1 LRLAPVQGYLRSTK
15 HQPTGNNG
23 AARPRGA
30 APAEDAM
37 NAPQAVIPDPA
48 AESGVDAHAITAS
61 VSLQEM
67 RPRML
72 KRDDTF
78 AVLDRNGDA
87 VPAAGGPE
95 GLYHRDT
102 RHLSRLELR
111 LAGAKLLLLS
121 SAVSD
126 DGAVLTCD
134 LTNPDIAGDGRR
146 TELERDQL
154 HLRRS
159 KFLRNGTC
167 FERIAVR
174 SYADRPLAVDLELH
188 FAADFAD
195 LFEVR
200 GERRPRRGALHRPET
215 GPDGAT
221 LAYTG
226 LDGRRRETRLRFD
239 PAPTRIGPER
249 AAFALALKPGERTT
263 ILIET
268 RCREADGA
276 AAAADAGGPPAS
288 ARATFLRALWDDSR
302 ARRAAMARA
311 ASVVTSDTG
320 FDEMIGRSVAD
331 LAMLTTQTPEGPYP
345 YAGVPWFSTAFGR
358 DALVTAWLVLWL
370 DPALALGVLRH
381 LAALQATTTDPAAD
395 AEPGKILHEVR
406 NGEMAELGEV
416 PFRRYYGSV
425 DSTPLFVALAGA
437 WLDRTGEAETL
448 RPLWPNIEAA
458 LRWIEEHGDRDGDGF
473 VEYGR
478 MTEAG
483 LANQGWKDSW
493 DSVSHADGTLA
504 KGPIALCEVQ
514 AYAYAAYLAGARIAR
529 ALGLPPGRAEAL
541 ERKAATLRER
551 FEEAFWCEDLGTYAL
566 ALDGAKKP
574 CRVRSSNAGHVLLG
588 GIAAPERAAAVA
600 KQLLSG
606 TFHTGWGIRTLAAT
620 EARYN
625 PMSYHNGSV
634 WPHDN
639 ALIGLGLAR
648 YGHCA
653 GAARV
658 LEGLTAAAGKLDLR
672 RLPELFCGFPRRGG
686 QGPTAYPVACAP
698 QAWAAAAP
706 IGLLGASLGLGFD
719 PAARIVRLARPVLPA
734 GLERVT
740 LRNLALGGER
750 IDVSLRRAAGDSVAM
765 SVPGRSGGEIGAVLV
780 A

>member
-1 LRLAPVQGYLRSTK
+1 
-15 HQPTGNNG
+15 
-23 AARPRGA
+23 
-30 APAEDAM
+30 M
-37 NAPQAVIPDPA
+37 NAPQVIPDA
-48 AESGVDAHAITAS
+48 ADEGGVDAHAITTS
-61 VSLQEM
+61 VSLHEM
-67 RPRML
+67 RPRVL

-87 VPAAGGPE
+87 LPAAGGPE

-111 LAGAKLLLLS
+111 LAGVKPLLLS
-121 SAVSD
+121 SSVSD

-134 LTNPDIAGDGRR
+134 LTNPDTAGDGRR
-146 TELERDQL
+146 PELERDQL

-159 KFLRNGTC
+159 KFLRDATC
-167 FERIAVR
+167 FERITVR
-174 SYADRPLAVDLELH
+174 SYADRPLALELELR
-188 FAADFAD
+188 FGADFAD

-215 GPDGAT
+215 GPDGVS

-226 LDGRRRETRLRFD
+226 LDGKRRGTRLRFE
-239 PAPTRIGPER
+239 PAPDRVGADR
-249 AAFALALKPGERTT
+249 AAFALALAPGERKT

-268 RCREADGA
+268 RCEADGA
-276 AAAADAGGPPAS
+276 AAEGGPSEPART
-288 ARATFLRALWDDSR
+288 AFLRALWEDSR
-302 ARRAAMARA
+302 ARRAVMART

-331 LAMLTTQTPEGPYP
+331 LAMLTTQTPHGPYP
-345 YAGVPWFSTAFGR
+345 YAGVPWFSTVFGR
-358 DALVTAWLVLWL
+358 DALVTAWLVLWF
-370 DPALALGVLRH
+370 DPAIALGVLRH
-381 LAALQATTTDPAAD
+381 LAAMQATTTDPAAD

-437 WLDRTGEAETL
+437 WLDRTGEAEAL

-458 LRWIEEHGDRDGDGF
+458 LRWIENHGDRDGDGF

-529 ALGLPPGRAEAL
+529 ALELPPGRAEAL
-541 ERKAATLRER
+541 ERKAAALRGR

-588 GIAAPERAAAVA
+588 GIAAPERAAVVA

-606 TFHTGWGIRTLAAT
+606 TFHSGWGIRTLAAT

-653 GAARV
+653 EAARV
-658 LEGLTAAAGKLDLR
+658 LDGLAAAAARLDLR

-686 QGPTAYPVACAP
+686 QGPTAYPVACSP
-698 QAWAAAAP
+698 QAWAAATP
-706 IGLLGASLGLGFD
+706 IGLLGACLGLGFD
-719 PAARIVRLARPVLPA
+719 PAARIVRLERSVLPA
-734 GLERVT
+734 GLDRVT
-740 LRNLALGGER
+740 LRGLSLGGAR
-750 IDVSLRRAAGDSVAM
+750 IDLSLRRAAGDAVAM
-765 SVPGRSGGEIGAVLV
+765 SVSGRSSGDIGAVLV

>member
-1 LRLAPVQGYLRSTK
+1 
-15 HQPTGNNG
+15 
-23 AARPRGA
+23 
-30 APAEDAM
+30 M
-37 NAPQAVIPDPA
+37 NAATQAKADSA
-48 AESGVDAHAITAS
+48 AESGVDAHAITTNI
-61 VSLQEM
+61 SLHEM

-87 VPAAGGPE
+87 MPAPGGPE

-111 LAGAKLLLLS
+111 LAGEKPLLLS
-121 SAVSD
+121 SSVSD

-146 TELERDQL
+146 PDIEHDQV

-167 FERIAVR
+167 YERITVR
-174 SYADRPLAVDLELH
+174 SYASEPLALDVELR
-188 FAADFAD
+188 FGADFAD

-200 GERRPRRGALHRPET
+200 GERRPRRGAQHRPET
-215 GPDGAT
+215 TADTVT
-221 LAYTG
+221 LSYTG
-226 LDGRRRETRLRFD
+226 LDGKRRGTRLRFD
-239 PAPTRIGPER
+239 PAPARVSGDR
-249 AAFALALKPGERTT
+249 AAFDLALAPGERTT

-268 RCREADGA
+268 HCEAEGA
-276 AAAADAGGPPAS
+276 AGEGVPLQP
-288 ARATFLRALWDDSR
+288 ARAAFLRALWEDSR
-302 ARRAAMARA
+302 ARRHAMGRA
-311 ASVVTSDTG
+311 ASVNTSDTG

-331 LAMLTTQTPEGPYP
+331 LTMLTTQTPEGPYP
-345 YAGVPWFSTAFGR
+345 YAGVPWFSTVFGR

-370 DPALALGVLRH
+370 DPAIALGVLRH
-381 LAALQATTTDPAAD
+381 LAAMQATATDHAAD
-395 AEPGKILHEVR
+395 SEPGKILHEVR

-437 WLDRTGEAETL
+437 WLDRTGEAEAL

-458 LRWIEEHGDRDGDGF
+458 LRWIETHGDRDGDGF

-493 DSVSHADGTLA
+493 DSVMHADGTLA

-514 AYAYAAYLAGARIAR
+514 AYAHAAYIAGARIAR
-529 ALGLPPGRAEAL
+529 ALGLPHQRADAL
-541 ERKAATLRER
+541 ERKAKALRER
-551 FEEAFWCEDLGTYAL
+551 FEAAFWCEDIGTYAL
-566 ALDGAKKP
+566 ALDGAKRP

-606 TFHTGWGIRTLAAT
+606 AFHSGWGIRTLAVT

-648 YGHCA
+648 YGHYA
-653 GAARV
+653 AAARV
-658 LEGLTAAAGKLDLR
+658 LEGMAAAAGKLDLR

-706 IGLLGASLGLGFD
+706 IGLLGACLGLSFD
-719 PAARIVRLARPVLPA
+719 PAERIVRLERSVLPN
-734 GLERVT
+734 GLDRVM
-740 LRNLALGGER
+740 LRGLSLGGAR
-750 IDVSLRRAAGDSVAM
+750 IDLNLRRAADSVAM
-765 SVPGRSGGEIGAVLV
+765 SVSGRNGDIGAVLV

>member
-1 LRLAPVQGYLRSTK
+1 
-15 HQPTGNNG
+15 
-23 AARPRGA
+23 
-30 APAEDAM
+30 M
-37 NAPQAVIPDPA
+37 NAATQAKADSA
-48 AESGVDAHAITAS
+48 AESGVDPHSITTS
-61 VSLQEM
+61 ISLHEM

-87 VPAAGGPE
+87 MPAPGGPE

-111 LAGAKLLLLS
+111 LAGEKPLLLS

-146 TELERDQL
+146 PEIEHDQL

-159 KFLRNGTC
+159 KFLRNSTC
-167 FERIAVR
+167 YERITVR
-174 SYADRPLAVDLELH
+174 SYASETLALDVELR
-188 FAADFAD
+188 FGADFAD

-200 GERRPRRGALHRPET
+200 GERRPRRGVQHRPET
-215 GPDGAT
+215 AADGVT
-221 LAYTG
+221 LSYTG
-226 LDGRRRETRLRFD
+226 LDGKRRGTRLRFD
-239 PAPTRIGPER
+239 PAPARVSGDR
-249 AAFALALKPGERTT
+249 AAFDLTLAPGERRT
-263 ILIET
+263 ILVET
-268 RCREADGA
+268 RCEAEGVA
-276 AAAADAGGPPAS
+276 AEDGPPQP
-288 ARATFLRALWDDSR
+288 ARAAFLRALWEDSR
-302 ARRAAMARA
+302 ARRAAMART
-311 ASVVTSDTG
+311 ASVATSDTG

-345 YAGVPWFSTAFGR
+345 YAGVPWFSTVFGR

-370 DPALALGVLRH
+370 DPAIALGVLRH
-381 LAALQATTTDPAAD
+381 LAAMQATTTDHAAD
-395 AEPGKILHEVR
+395 SEPGKILHEVR

-437 WLDRTGEAETL
+437 WLDRTGDAETL

-458 LRWIEEHGDRDGDGF
+458 LRWIETHGDRDGDGF

-493 DSVSHADGTLA
+493 DSVMHADGTLA

-514 AYAYAAYLAGARIAR
+514 AYAYAAYRAGARIAR
-529 ALGLPPGRAEAL
+529 ALGLPHQRADAL
-541 ERKAATLRER
+541 EKKAETLRER
-551 FEEAFWCEDLGTYAL
+551 FEAAFWCEDIGTYAL

-606 TFHTGWGIRTLAAT
+606 AFHSGWGIRTLAVT

-648 YGHCA
+648 YGHYA
-653 GAARV
+653 AAARV
-658 LEGLTAAAGKLDLR
+658 LEGLAAAAGKLDLR

-706 IGLLGASLGLGFD
+706 IGLLGACLGLSFD
-719 PAARIVRLARPVLPA
+719 PAERIVRLERSVLPN
-734 GLERVT
+734 GLDRVM
-740 LRNLALGGER
+740 LRGLSIGDAR
-750 IDVSLRRAAGDSVAM
+750 IDLNLRRAADSVAM
-765 SVPGRSGGEIGAVLV
+765 SVSGRNGDIGAVLV

>member
-1 LRLAPVQGYLRSTK
+1 
-15 HQPTGNNG
+15 
-23 AARPRGA
+23 
-30 APAEDAM
+30 M
-37 NAPQAVIPDPA
+37 NAPQVISDIAAA
-48 AESGVDAHAITAS
+48 AEGGVDAHAITTS
-61 VSLQEM
+61 VSLHEM
-67 RPRML
+67 RPRVL

-87 VPAAGGPE
+87 LSAAGGPE

-111 LAGAKLLLLS
+111 LAGVKPLLLS

-146 TELERDQL
+146 PELERDQL

-159 KFLRNGTC
+159 KFLRDAAC
-167 FERIAVR
+167 FERITVR
-174 SYADRPLAVDLELH
+174 SYAARPLTLDLELR
-188 FAADFAD
+188 FGADFAD

-200 GERRPRRGALHRPET
+200 GERRERRGTQHRTET
-215 GPDGAT
+215 GPDGVS

-226 LDGRRRETRLRFD
+226 LDGKRRGTRLRFD
-239 PAPTRIGPER
+239 PAPARIGPDR
-249 AAFALALKPGERTT
+249 ASFSLALAPGERKT
-263 ILIET
+263 ILVET
-268 RCREADGA
+268 RCEADGA
-276 AAAADAGGPPAS
+276 AAADGFSEPART
-288 ARATFLRALWDDSR
+288 AFLRALWEDSR
-302 ARRAAMARA
+302 ARRAAMARS
-311 ASVVTSDTG
+311 ASVVTSDTA
-320 FDEMIGRSVAD
+320 FDEMVGRSVAD
-331 LAMLTTQTPEGPYP
+331 LAMLTTQTPHGPYP
-345 YAGVPWFSTAFGR
+345 YAGVPWFSTVFGR
-358 DALVTAWLVLWL
+358 DALATAWLVLWF
-370 DPALALGVLRH
+370 DPAVALGVLRH
-381 LAALQATTTDPAAD
+381 LAAMQATTTDPTAD

-437 WLDRTGEAETL
+437 WLDRTGEAEAL

-458 LRWIEEHGDRDGDGF
+458 LRWIEDHGDRDGDGF

-493 DSVSHADGTLA
+493 DSVMHADGTLA

-529 ALGLPPGRAEAL
+529 ALDLPPGRAEAL
-541 ERKAATLRER
+541 ERKAAALRER

-574 CRVRSSNAGHVLLG
+574 CRVRSSNAGQVLLG

-600 KQLLSG
+600 KQLLGGS
-606 TFHTGWGIRTLAAT
+606 FHSGWGIRTLAAT

-653 GAARV
+653 AAARV
-658 LEGLTAAAGKLDLR
+658 LEGLAAAAARLDLR

-686 QGPTAYPVACAP
+686 QGPTAYPVACSP

-706 IGLLGASLGLGFD
+706 IGLLGACLGLGFD
-719 PAARIVRLARPVLPA
+719 PATRIVRLERPVLPM
-734 GLERVT
+734 GLDRVA
-740 LRNLALGGER
+740 LRGLSLGGAR
-750 IDVSLRRAAGDSVAM
+750 IDLSLRRAAGDSVAM
-765 SVPGRSGGEIGAVLV
+765 SVAGRSSGDIGAVLV

>member
-1 LRLAPVQGYLRSTK
+1 
-15 HQPTGNNG
+15 
-23 AARPRGA
+23 
-30 APAEDAM
+30 M
-37 NAPQAVIPDPA
+37 NASQAITDPA
-48 AESGVDAHAITAS
+48 AENGADAHAITTN

-67 RPRML
+67 RPRVL

-87 VPAAGGPE
+87 LPVVGSPE

-111 LAGAKLLLLS
+111 MAGAKPLLLS

-134 LTNPDIAGDGRR
+134 LTNPDIAGDARR
-146 TELERDQL
+146 PDIERDQL

-159 KFLRNGTC
+159 KFLRNATC
-167 FERIAVR
+167 FERITVR
-174 SYADRPLAVDLELH
+174 SYANRPLVLDFELR

-200 GERRPRRGALHRPET
+200 GERRSRRGTQHRPET
-215 GPDGAT
+215 GRDSVT

-226 LDGRRRETRLRFD
+226 LDGRRRETRLRFE
-239 PAPTRIGPER
+239 PPPTRTGPDR
-249 AAFALALKPGERTT
+249 VAFAFALAPGERKT
-263 ILIET
+263 ILVET
-268 RCREADGA
+268 RCGTDGSA
-276 AAAADAGGPPAS
+276 QSGSAEP
-288 ARATFLRALWDDSR
+288 ARAAFLRALWEDSR
-302 ARRAAMARA
+302 VRRAVMART
-311 ASVVTSDTG
+311 ASVVTSDTS

-345 YAGVPWFSTAFGR
+345 YAGVPWFSTVFGR
-358 DALVTAWLVLWL
+358 DALVTAWLTLWL
-370 DPALALGVLRH
+370 DPAIALGVLRH
-381 LAALQATTTDPAAD
+381 LATLQASAADPAAD

-437 WLDRTGEAETL
+437 WLDRTGEAEAL

-458 LRWIEEHGDRDGDGF
+458 VRWIEAYGDRDGDGF

-493 DSVSHADGTLA
+493 DSVPHADGTLA
-504 KGPIALCEVQ
+504 RGPIALCEVQ
-514 AYAYAAYLAGARIAR
+514 AYAYAAFLAAARIAR
-529 ALGLPPGRAEAL
+529 ALGLPPGRAKEL
-541 ERKAATLRER
+541 ESRAAELRER
-551 FEEAFWCEDLGTYAL
+551 FEDAFWCEDLGTYAL
-566 ALDGAKKP
+566 ALDGAKRP
-574 CRVRSSNAGHVLLG
+574 CRVRSSNAGHALLG

-600 KQLLSG
+600 RQLLSG
-606 TFHTGWGIRTLAAT
+606 SFHSGWGIRTLAVT

-648 YGHCA
+648 YGLC
-653 GAARV
+653 GEAARV
-658 LEGLTAAAGKLDLR
+658 LEGLAAAAGRLDLK

-706 IGLLGASLGLGFD
+706 IGLLGACLGLAFD
-719 PAARIVRLARPVLPA
+719 PASRIVRLDRPVLPT
-734 GLERVT
+734 GLDRVV
-740 LRNLALGGER
+740 LRGLALGEAR
-750 IDVSLRRAAGDSVAM
+750 IDVSLRRAAGDTVAM
-765 SVPGRSGGEIGAVLV
+765 SASGRSGDIGAVL
-780 A
+780 AT

>member
-1 LRLAPVQGYLRSTK
+1 
-15 HQPTGNNG
+15 
-23 AARPRGA
+23 
-30 APAEDAM
+30 M
-37 NAPQAVIPDPA
+37 NAATQAKADPA
-48 AESGVDAHAITAS
+48 AESGVDAHAITANI
-61 VSLQEM
+61 SLHEM

-78 AVLDRNGDA
+78 AVLDANGDA
-87 VPAAGGPE
+87 VPAPGGPE

-111 LAGAKLLLLS
+111 LAGEKPLLLS
-121 SAVSD
+121 SSVSD

-134 LTNPDIAGDGRR
+134 LTNPDVAGDGRR
-146 TELERDQL
+146 PEIEHDQI

-159 KFLRNGTC
+159 KFLRDGTC
-167 FERIAVR
+167 YERISVR
-174 SYADRPLAVDLELH
+174 SYASEALALDLELR
-188 FAADFAD
+188 FGADFAD

-200 GERRPRRGALHRPET
+200 GERRPRRGALHRPEAAA
-215 GPDGAT
+215 DGV
-221 LAYTG
+221 LLSYDG
-226 LDGRRRETRLRFD
+226 LDGRRRATRLRFD
-239 PAPTRIGPER
+239 PAPDRLSGDRAVFGLSLAPGGRCTILVETRCETDAAPAADGPTQPAR
-249 AAFALALKPGERTT
+249 AAF
-263 ILIET
+263 I
-268 RCREADGA
+268 
-276 AAAADAGGPPAS
+276 
-288 ARATFLRALWDDSR
+288 RALWEDSR
-302 ARRAAMARA
+302 ARRAAMART
-311 ASVVTSDTG
+311 ASVATSDTG

-345 YAGVPWFSTAFGR
+345 YAGVPWFSTVFGR
-358 DALVTAWLVLWL
+358 DALVTAWLVLWF
-370 DPALALGVLRH
+370 DPAIALGVLRH
-381 LAALQATTTDPAAD
+381 LAAMQATTTDHAAD

-437 WLDRTGEAETL
+437 WLDRTGDAEAL

-458 LRWIEEHGDRDGDGF
+458 LRWIELHGDRDGDGF

-493 DSVSHADGTLA
+493 DSVMHADGTLA

-514 AYAYAAYLAGARIAR
+514 AYAYAAYRAGGRVAR
-529 ALGLPPGRAEAL
+529 ALALPSFKAEAL
-541 ERKAATLRER
+541 ERKAAELRER
-551 FEEAFWCEDLGTYAL
+551 FEAAFWCEDIGTYAL

-574 CRVRSSNAGHVLLG
+574 CRVRSSNAGHALFG
-588 GIAAPERAAAVA
+588 GIASPDRAAAVA
-600 KQLLSG
+600 KQLLG
-606 TFHTGWGIRTLAAT
+606 GAFHSGWGIRTLAAT

-639 ALIGLGLAR
+639 ALIGLGMAR
-648 YGHCA
+648 YGHHA
-653 GAARV
+653 AAARV
-658 LEGLTAAAGKLDLR
+658 LEGMAAAAGKLDLR

-706 IGLLGASLGLGFD
+706 IGLLGACLGLGFD
-719 PAARIVRLARPVLPA
+719 PAARIVRLERSVLPA
-734 GLERVT
+734 GLDRVT
-740 LRNLALGGER
+740 LRGLSLGGAR
-750 IDVSLRRAAGDSVAM
+750 IDLGLRRAADSVAM
-765 SVPGRSGGEIGAVLV
+765 GVSGRSGDIGAVLV

>member
-1 LRLAPVQGYLRSTK
+1 
-15 HQPTGNNG
+15 
-23 AARPRGA
+23 
-30 APAEDAM
+30 M
-37 NAPQAVIPDPA
+37 NAPQIITDTAA
-48 AESGVDAHAITAS
+48 AESGVDAHAITTS
-61 VSLQEM
+61 ISLHEM
-67 RPRML
+67 RPRVL

-78 AVLDRNGDA
+78 AVLDRTGDA
-87 VPAAGGPE
+87 LPVIGGPE

-111 LAGAKLLLLS
+111 LAGTKPLLLS

-134 LTNPDIAGDGRR
+134 LTNPDVAGDGWRPG
-146 TELERDQL
+146 LERDQL

-159 KFLRNGTC
+159 KFLRNGIC
-167 FERIAVR
+167 FERLTMR
-174 SYADRPLAVDLELH
+174 SYAACPLALELELR

-200 GERRPRRGALHRPET
+200 GERRARRGTQHRPEI
-215 GPDGAT
+215 GADGVT

-226 LDGRRRETRLRFD
+226 LDKRRRETRLRFD
-239 PAPTRIGPER
+239 PAPTRIGPDR
-249 AAFALALKPGERTT
+249 AVFALMLAPGERRT
-263 ILIET
+263 ILMET
-268 RCREADGA
+268 CCETDGA
-276 AAAADAGGPPAS
+276 AAAAEQGSPAAPPARI
-288 ARATFLRALWDDSR
+288 AFLRALWEDSR
-302 ARRAAMARA
+302 ARRAAMARTA
-311 ASVVTSDTG
+311 TVVTSDTA

-331 LAMLTTQTPEGPYP
+331 LHMLTTNTPEGPYP
-345 YAGVPWFSTAFGR
+345 YAGVPWFSTVFGR
-358 DALVTAWLVLWL
+358 DALVTAWLMLWL
-370 DPALALGVLRH
+370 DPSVALGVLRH
-381 LAALQATTTDPAAD
+381 LAVLQATSSDAAAD

-425 DSTPLFVALAGA
+425 NSTPLFVALAGA

-458 LRWIEEHGDRDGDGF
+458 LRWIELHGDCDGDGF

-478 MTEAG
+478 KTAAG

-493 DSVSHADGTLA
+493 DSVFHADGTLA

-514 AYAYAAYLAGARIAR
+514 AYVHAAYLAGARIAR
-529 ALGLPPGRAEAL
+529 ALDLGTGRAEAL
-541 ERKAATLRER
+541 EKKAATLRAR

-566 ALDGAKKP
+566 ALDGAKRP
-574 CRVRSSNAGHVLLG
+574 CRVRASNAGHALLG
-588 GIAAPERAAAVA
+588 GIVPRERATAVA

-606 TFHTGWGIRTLAAT
+606 SFHSGWGIRTVATT

-648 YGHCA
+648 YGLCA
-653 GAARV
+653 EAARV
-658 LEGLTAAAGKLDLR
+658 LEGLAAAAGRLELR

-686 QGPTAYPVACAP
+686 QGPTGYPVACSP

-706 IGLLGASLGLGFD
+706 IGLLGACLGLSYD
-719 PAARIVRLARPVLPA
+719 PAARIVRVERPVLPA
-734 GLERVT
+734 GLNRVT
-740 LRNLALGGER
+740 LRGLTLGNAR
-750 IDVSLRRAAGDSVAM
+750 IDISLRRAAGNSVAM
-765 SVPGRSGGEIGAVLV
+765 SVAGRSGDIGAVLV
-780 A
+780 V

>member
-1 LRLAPVQGYLRSTK
+1 
-15 HQPTGNNG
+15 
-23 AARPRGA
+23 
-30 APAEDAM
+30 M
-37 NAPQAVIPDPA
+37 NAPQTFSGAPV
-48 AESGVDAHAITAS
+48 ESGVDAHAITTS
-61 VSLQEM
+61 ISLQEM

-87 VPAAGGPE
+87 LPVVGGPE

-111 LAGAKLLLLS
+111 LDGAKPLLLS

-146 TELERDQL
+146 PDLGRDQL
-154 HLRRS
+154 HVRRS
-159 KFLRNGTC
+159 KFLRNATC
-167 FERIAVR
+167 FERITVR
-174 SYADRPLAVDLELH
+174 SYADRPLSLDLELH
-188 FAADFAD
+188 YAADFAD

-200 GERRPRRGALHRPET
+200 GERRARRGALHRPET
-215 GPDGAT
+215 GKDSVS
-221 LAYTG
+221 LSYTG
-226 LDGRRRETRLRFD
+226 LDDRRRGTRLRFD
-239 PAPTRIGPER
+239 PAPARIGADR
-249 AAFALALKPGERTT
+249 AAFSLSLAPGERRT

-268 RCREADGA
+268 RCETDGA
-276 AAAADAGGPPAS
+276 AKDRGPPQP
-288 ARATFLRALWDDSR
+288 ARAAFLRALWEDSR

-331 LAMLTTQTPEGPYP
+331 LAMLTTQTPQGPYP

-358 DALVTAWLVLWL
+358 DALVTAWLTLWL
-370 DPALALGVLRH
+370 DPAISLGVLRH
-381 LAALQATTTDPAAD
+381 LAAMQATTTDPAAD

-458 LRWIEEHGDRDGDGF
+458 LRWLDLHGDRDGDGF

-493 DSVSHADGTLA
+493 DSVSHEDGTLA

-514 AYAYAAYLAGARIAR
+514 SYAYAAFLAGARIAR
-529 ALGLPPGRAEAL
+529 ALGLSAGRAAALERRAEA
-541 ERKAATLRER
+541 LRER

-566 ALDGAKKP
+566 ALDGAKRP
-574 CRVRSSNAGHVLLG
+574 CRARSSNAGHVLLG
-588 GIAAPERAAAVA
+588 GIASPERAAAVA
-600 KQLLSG
+600 KPLLGGS
-606 TFHTGWGIRTLAAT
+606 FHSGWGIRTLAAT

-648 YGHCA
+648 YGLCA
-653 GAARV
+653 EAARV
-658 LEGLTAAAGKLDLR
+658 LDGLAAAAGRLDLR

-706 IGLLGASLGLGFD
+706 IGLLGACLGLGFD
-719 PAARIVRLARPVLPA
+719 PAERIVRLERPVLPA
-734 GLERVT
+734 GLDRVT
-740 LRNLALGGER
+740 LRGLALGGAR
-750 IDVSLRRAAGDSVAM
+750 IDVNLRRAAGDSVAM
-765 SVPGRSGGEIGAVLV
+765 SVSGRSGDVAAVLV

>member
-1 LRLAPVQGYLRSTK
+1 
-15 HQPTGNNG
+15 
-23 AARPRGA
+23 
-30 APAEDAM
+30 M
-37 NAPQAVIPDPA
+37 NATTHAKPDPA
-48 AESGVDAHAITAS
+48 AESGVDAHAITTNI
-61 VSLQEM
+61 SLHEM

-87 VPAAGGPE
+87 RPVPGGPE

-102 RHLSRLELR
+102 RHLSRLELK
-111 LAGAKLLLLS
+111 LAGEKPLLLS

-146 TELERDQL
+146 PEIEHDQL

-167 FERIAVR
+167 HERITVR
-174 SYADRPLAVDLELH
+174 SYASAPLAVEVELR
-188 FAADFAD
+188 FGADFAD

-200 GERRPRRGALHRPET
+200 GERRPRRGAQHRPET
-215 GPDGAT
+215 AADGVT
-221 LAYTG
+221 LSYTG
-226 LDGRRRETRLRFD
+226 LDGKRRGTRLRFD
-239 PAPTRIGPER
+239 PPPARVSGDHAVFDLTLAPGGR
-249 AAFALALKPGERTT
+249 AT
-263 ILIET
+263 ILVET
-268 RCREADGA
+268 RCEAEGVA
-276 AAAADAGGPPAS
+276 AEDGPPRP
-288 ARATFLRALWDDSR
+288 ARAAFLRALWEDSR
-302 ARRAAMARA
+302 ARRAAMART
-311 ASVVTSDTG
+311 ASVSTSDTG

-345 YAGVPWFSTAFGR
+345 YAGVPWFSTVFGR

-370 DPALALGVLRH
+370 DPAIALGVLRH
-381 LAALQATTTDPAAD
+381 LAAMQATTTDHAAD

-437 WLDRTGEAETL
+437 WLDRTGDAEAL

-458 LRWIEEHGDRDGDGF
+458 LRWIGLHGDRDGDGF

-493 DSVSHADGTLA
+493 DSVMHADGTLA

-514 AYAYAAYLAGARIAR
+514 AYAYAAYQAGARIAR
-529 ALGLPPGRAEAL
+529 ALGLPRGRADAL
-541 ERKAATLRER
+541 ERTAEALRER
-551 FEEAFWCEDLGTYAL
+551 FEAAFWCEDIGTYAL
-566 ALDGAKKP
+566 ALDGAKRP

-588 GIAAPERAAAVA
+588 GLASPERAAAVA
-600 KQLLSG
+600 KQLLG
-606 TFHTGWGIRTLAAT
+606 GAFHSGWGIRTLAAT

-648 YGHCA
+648 YGHYA
-653 GAARV
+653 AAARV
-658 LEGLTAAAGKLDLR
+658 LEGMAAAAGKLDLR

-706 IGLLGASLGLGFD
+706 IGLLGACLGLGFD
-719 PAARIVRLARPVLPA
+719 PAARIVRLERSVLPT
-734 GLERVT
+734 GLDRVT
-740 LRNLALGGER
+740 LRGLSLGGAR
-750 IDVSLRRAAGDSVAM
+750 IDLGLRRAADSVAM
-765 SVPGRSGGEIGAVLV
+765 SVSGRSGDIGAVLV

>member
-1 LRLAPVQGYLRSTK
+1 
-15 HQPTGNNG
+15 
-23 AARPRGA
+23 
-30 APAEDAM
+30 M
-37 NAPQAVIPDPA
+37 NAATQAKADPA
-48 AESGVDAHAITAS
+48 AESGVDPHSITTS
-61 VSLQEM
+61 ISLHEM

-87 VPAAGGPE
+87 MPAPGGPE

-111 LAGAKLLLLS
+111 LAGEKPLLLS

-134 LTNPDIAGDGRR
+134 LTNPDIAADGRR
-146 TELERDQL
+146 PAIEHDQL

-167 FERIAVR
+167 YERIAVR
-174 SYADRPLAVDLELH
+174 SYASEPLALDVELR
-188 FAADFAD
+188 FGADFAD

-200 GERRPRRGALHRPET
+200 GERRPRRGAQHRPET
-215 GPDGAT
+215 AADAVT
-221 LAYTG
+221 LSYTG
-226 LDGRRRETRLRFD
+226 LDGRRRGTRLRFE
-239 PAPTRIGPER
+239 PAPARISGDR
-249 AAFALALKPGERTT
+249 AVFDLALAPGERRT
-263 ILIET
+263 ILVET
-268 RCREADGA
+268 RCEAEGMA
-276 AAAADAGGPPAS
+276 AEERPAQP
-288 ARATFLRALWDDSR
+288 ARAAFLRALWDDSR
-302 ARRAAMARA
+302 VRRAAMARS
-311 ASVVTSDTG
+311 ASVATSDSG

-345 YAGVPWFSTAFGR
+345 YAGVPWFSTVFGR

-370 DPALALGVLRH
+370 DPAIALGVLRH
-381 LAALQATTTDPAAD
+381 LAAMQATTTDHAAD

-437 WLDRTGEAETL
+437 WLDRTGEAEAL

-458 LRWIEEHGDRDGDGF
+458 LRWIETHGDRDGDGF

-493 DSVSHADGTLA
+493 DSVMHADGTLA

-514 AYAYAAYLAGARIAR
+514 AYAYAAYRAGARIAR
-529 ALGLPPGRAEAL
+529 ALGLPHGRAAALDAKAEA
-541 ERKAATLRER
+541 LRER
-551 FEEAFWCEDLGTYAL
+551 FEDAFWCEDIGTYAL

-606 TFHTGWGIRTLAAT
+606 AFHSGWGIRTLAVT

-648 YGHCA
+648 YGHHA
-653 GAARV
+653 AAARV
-658 LEGLTAAAGKLDLR
+658 LDGMAAAAGKLDLR

-706 IGLLGASLGLGFD
+706 IGLLGACLGLGFD
-719 PAARIVRLARPVLPA
+719 PAARIVRLERSVLPA
-734 GLERVT
+734 GLDRVA
-740 LRNLALGGER
+740 LRGLSIGGAR
-750 IDVSLRRAAGDSVAM
+750 IDLGLRRATDSVAM
-765 SVPGRSGGEIGAVLV
+765 SVSGRSGDIGAVLV

>member
-1 LRLAPVQGYLRSTK
+1 
-15 HQPTGNNG
+15 
-23 AARPRGA
+23 
-30 APAEDAM
+30 
-37 NAPQAVIPDPA
+37 
-48 AESGVDAHAITAS
+48 VDAHAITTNI
-61 VSLQEM
+61 SLHEM

-87 VPAAGGPE
+87 LPAPGGPE
-95 GLYHRDT
+95 GLFHRDT

-111 LAGAKLLLLS
+111 LAGEKPLLLS

-134 LTNPDIAGDGRR
+134 LTNPDIAATAGGRDR
-146 TELERDQL
+146 ARPAPPPPLEVPPQR
-154 HLRRS
+154 HL
-159 KFLRNGTC
+159 LRALT
-167 FERIAVR
+167 VR
-174 SYADRPLAVDLELH
+174 SYASGPLALDVELR
-188 FAADFAD
+188 FGADFAD

-200 GERRPRRGALHRPET
+200 GERRPRRGTQHRPET
-215 GPDGAT
+215 AADGVT
-221 LAYTG
+221 LSYTG
-226 LDGRRRETRLRFD
+226 LDGRRRGTRLRFD
-239 PAPTRIGPER
+239 PAPAASRRPRRFRPGPR
-249 AAFALALKPGERTT
+249 ARRAHDHLDRDALRSGRTWPGTT
-263 ILIET
+263 A
-268 RCREADGA
+268 RRSPRGRV
-276 AAAADAGGPPAS
+276 PP
-288 ARATFLRALWDDSR
+288 RLWEDSR
-302 ARRAAMARA
+302 ARRAAMAATAVRRHLRHGLRR
-311 ASVVTSDTG
+311 D
-320 FDEMIGRSVAD
+320 DRPLGRRPRHAHH
-331 LAMLTTQTPEGPYP
+331 ANAGGPYP

-358 DALVTAWLVLWL
+358 DALVTAWLTLWL
-370 DPALALGVLRH
+370 DPAIALGVLRH

-437 WLDRTGEAETL
+437 WLDRTGEAESL

-458 LRWIEEHGDRDGDGF
+458 LRWIDMHGDRDGDGF

-514 AYAYAAYLAGARIAR
+514 AYTHAAYLAGARIAR
-529 ALGLPPGRAEAL
+529 ALGLPPRRAEAL
-541 ERKAATLRER
+541 EKQAAALRER
-551 FEEAFWCEDLGTYAL
+551 FEAAFWCEDLGTYAL
-566 ALDGAKKP
+566 ALDGAKRP

-588 GIAAPERAAAVA
+588 GIASPERAAAVA

-606 TFHTGWGIRTLAAT
+606 TFHSGWGIRTLAAT

-648 YGHCA
+648 YGLCA
-653 GAARV
+653 EAARV
-658 LEGLTAAAGKLDLR
+658 LEGMAAAAGRLDLR
-672 RLPELFCGFPRRGG
+672 RLAGAVLRLPPAGRPKPDR
-686 QGPTAYPVACAP
+686 YPVACAP

-706 IGLLGASLGLGFD
+706 IGLLGACLGLSFD
-719 PAARIVRLARPVLPA
+719 PAARIVRLEQPVLPA
-734 GLERVT
+734 GLDRVT
-740 LRNLALGGER
+740 LRGLALGGGR

-765 SVPGRSGGEIGAVLV
+765 SVSGRRGDIGAVLAV
-780 A
+780 

>member
-1 LRLAPVQGYLRSTK
+1 M
-15 HQPTGNNG
+15 
-23 AARPRGA
+23 
-30 APAEDAM
+30 AM
-37 NAPQAVIPDPA
+37 NAPQAALDPA
-48 AESGVDAHAITAS
+48 AESGVDAHAITTS
-61 VSLQEM
+61 ISLHEM

-87 VPAAGGPE
+87 LPANDSPE
-95 GLYHRDT
+95 GLFHRDT

-111 LAGAKLLLLS
+111 LGGAKPLLLS

-134 LTNPDIAGDGRR
+134 LTNTDIPGDGRR
-146 TELERDQL
+146 PDLERDQL

-159 KFLRNGTC
+159 KFLRNGIC
-167 FERIAVR
+167 FERLTVR
-174 SYADRPLAVDLELH
+174 SFAAQPLALDLELR

-200 GERRPRRGALHRPET
+200 GARRPRRGTQHRPEI
-215 GPDGAT
+215 GADGVQ

-226 LDGRRRETRLRFD
+226 LDGRRRATRLRFD
-239 PAPTRIGPER
+239 PAPARIGPDR
-249 AAFALALKPGERTT
+249 AVFALHLAPGERRT

-268 RCREADGA
+268 RCEAEGTAEIGA
-276 AAAADAGGPPAS
+276 PEPART
-288 ARATFLRALWDDSR
+288 AFLRALWEDSR
-302 ARRAAMARA
+302 ARRAALSRT
-311 ASVVTSDTG
+311 ASVVTSDTA

-345 YAGVPWFSTAFGR
+345 YAGVPWFSTVFGR
-358 DALVTAWLVLWL
+358 DALVTAWLMLWM
-370 DPALALGVLRH
+370 DPSLALGVLRH
-381 LAALQATTTDPAAD
+381 LAAMQATLTDAAAD

-437 WLDRTGEAETL
+437 WLDRTGEAEAL

-458 LRWIEEHGDRDGDGF
+458 LGWIETYGDRDGDGF

-493 DSVSHADGTLA
+493 DSVPHADGTLA
-504 KGPIALCEVQ
+504 RGPIALCEVQ
-514 AYAYAAYLAGARIAR
+514 AYVHAAFLAAARIAR
-529 ALGLPPGRAEAL
+529 ALALPPERAEAL
-541 ERKAATLRER
+541 EGRAAALRER

-566 ALDGAKKP
+566 ALDGAKQP
-574 CRVRSSNAGHVLLG
+574 CLVRSSNAGQALLG
-588 GIAAPERAAAVA
+588 GLPAPERAAAVA
-600 KQLLSG
+600 KQLLG
-606 TFHTGWGIRTLAAT
+606 GAFHSGWGVRTLAAT
-620 EARYN
+620 EKRYN

-653 GAARV
+653 EAARL
-658 LEGLTAAAGKLDLR
+658 LEGLAAAAGRIDLR

-706 IGLLGASLGLGFD
+706 IGLLGACLGIGFD
-719 PAARIVRLARPVLPA
+719 PAARMVRLVRPVLPA
-734 GLERVT
+734 GLDRVT
-740 LRNLALGGER
+740 LRGLALGGAR
-750 IDVSLRRAAGDSVAM
+750 IDVSLRRAAGASVAM
-765 SVPGRSGGEIGAVLV
+765 SVSGRSGDIGAVLE

>member
-1 LRLAPVQGYLRSTK
+1 
-15 HQPTGNNG
+15 
-23 AARPRGA
+23 
-30 APAEDAM
+30 M
-37 NAPQAVIPDPA
+37 NAPQVISDA

-61 VSLQEM
+61 ISLHEM

-87 VPAAGGPE
+87 LPAAGGPE

-111 LAGAKLLLLS
+111 LAGVKPLLLS

-134 LTNPDIAGDGRR
+134 LTNPDVAGDGRR
-146 TELERDQL
+146 PELERDQL

-159 KFLRNGTC
+159 KFLRNGAC

-174 SYADRPLAVDLELH
+174 SYADRPLALDLELR
-188 FAADFAD
+188 FGADFAD

-200 GERRPRRGALHRPET
+200 GERRPRRGTQHRPET
-215 GPDGAT
+215 GADGVS

-226 LDGRRRETRLRFD
+226 LDGKRRGTRLRFE
-239 PAPTRIGPER
+239 PAPSRIGADR
-249 AAFALALKPGERTT
+249 ATFSLALAPGERTT

-268 RCREADGA
+268 RFETDGA
-276 AAAADAGGPPAS
+276 AAAEGVHPEPART
-288 ARATFLRALWDDSR
+288 AFLRALWEDSR
-302 ARRAAMARA
+302 ARRAVMART
-311 ASVVTSDTG
+311 ASVVTSDTA

-345 YAGVPWFSTAFGR
+345 YAGVPWFSTVFGR
-358 DALVTAWLVLWL
+358 DALVTAWLVLWF
-370 DPALALGVLRH
+370 DPAIALGVLRH
-381 LAALQATTTDPAAD
+381 LAAMQATTTDPAAD

-437 WLDRTGEAETL
+437 WLDRTGEAEAL

-458 LRWIEEHGDRDGDGF
+458 LRWIETHGDRDGDGF

-529 ALGLPPGRAEAL
+529 ALGLPPGRAEEL
-541 ERKAATLRER
+541 ERKAAALRGR

-606 TFHTGWGIRTLAAT
+606 TFHSGWGIRTLAAT

-653 GAARV
+653 EAARL
-658 LEGLTAAAGKLDLR
+658 LEGLAAAAGRLDLK

-686 QGPTAYPVACAP
+686 QGPTAYPVACSP
-698 QAWAAAAP
+698 QAWAAATP
-706 IGLLGASLGLGFD
+706 IGLLGACLGLGFD
-719 PAARIVRLARPVLPA
+719 PAARIVRLERPVLPA
-734 GLERVT
+734 GLDRVT
-740 LRNLALGGER
+740 LRGLALGGAR
-750 IDVSLRRAAGDSVAM
+750 IDVSLRRAAGDAVAM
-765 SVPGRSGGEIGAVLV
+765 SVPGRSGEDIGAVLV

>member
-1 LRLAPVQGYLRSTK
+1 
-15 HQPTGNNG
+15 
-23 AARPRGA
+23 
-30 APAEDAM
+30 M
-37 NAPQAVIPDPA
+37 NAPQPALDPA
-48 AESGVDAHAITAS
+48 AESGVDAHAITTS
-61 VSLQEM
+61 ISLQEM

-87 VPAAGGPE
+87 LPIAGGPE

-111 LAGAKLLLLS
+111 LAGAKPMLLS

-126 DGAVLTCD
+126 DGTMLTCD

-146 TELERDQL
+146 PEIERDQL

-159 KFLRNGTC
+159 KFLRNATC
-167 FERIAVR
+167 FERITVR
-174 SYADRPLAVDLELH
+174 SYANRPLTLELELR

-200 GERRPRRGALHRPET
+200 GERRLRRGALHRPEI
-215 GPDGAT
+215 GSDSVV

-226 LDGRRRETRLRFD
+226 LDEKRRETRLRFD
-239 PAPTRIGPER
+239 PAPTRIGTDR
-249 AAFALALKPGERTT
+249 AAFALALPAGGRATL
-263 ILIET
+263 LIET
-268 RCREADGA
+268 RCGTDGA
-276 AAAADAGGPPAS
+276 AEGAFPEPA
-288 ARATFLRALWDDSR
+288 RTTFLRALWEDSR
-302 ARRAAMARA
+302 ARRAVQART
-311 ASVVTSDTG
+311 ASVVTSDTA

-331 LAMLTTQTPEGPYP
+331 LGMLTTQTPQGPYP

-358 DALVTAWLVLWL
+358 DALVTAWLTLWF
-370 DPALALGVLRH
+370 DPDIALGVLRH

-395 AEPGKILHEVR
+395 AEPGKIIHEVR

-437 WLDRTGEAETL
+437 WLERTGEAEAL

-458 LRWIEEHGDRDGDGF
+458 LRWIETHGDRDGDGF

-493 DSVSHADGTLA
+493 DSVPHADGTLA

-514 AYAYAAYLAGARIAR
+514 AYAYAAFLAGARIAR
-529 ALGLPPGRAEAL
+529 ALGLPPGRAGAL
-541 ERKAATLRER
+541 EKRAAVLRER
-551 FEEAFWCEDLGTYAL
+551 FEAAFWCEDLGTYAL
-566 ALDGAKKP
+566 ALDGAKRP

-588 GIAAPERAAAVA
+588 GIAAPDRAAAVA
-600 KQLLSG
+600 RQLLGGS
-606 TFHTGWGIRTLAAT
+606 FYSGWGIRTLAAA

-648 YGHCA
+648 YGLCA
-653 GAARV
+653 EAARV
-658 LEGLTAAAGKLDLR
+658 LEGLAAAAGRLDLR

-706 IGLLGASLGLGFD
+706 IGLLGACLGLGFD
-719 PAARIVRLARPVLPA
+719 PAARIVRLERPVLPT
-734 GLERVT
+734 GLDRVT
-740 LRNLALGGER
+740 LRGLALGGER

-765 SVPGRSGGEIGAVLV
+765 SVPSRSKGIGAVLV